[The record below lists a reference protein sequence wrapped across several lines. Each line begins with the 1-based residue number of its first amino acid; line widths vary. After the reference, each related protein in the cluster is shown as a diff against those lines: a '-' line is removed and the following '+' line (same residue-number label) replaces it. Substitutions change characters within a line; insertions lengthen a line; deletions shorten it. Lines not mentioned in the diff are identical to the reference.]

1 MVRPF
6 TVNRD
11 EASMLSH
18 RTLVVLLITGVI
30 LLASSCS
37 DDSTQPTPVTDQLN
51 PAKVAVQQ
59 GSPDD
64 PVALARSV
72 PGFGGFFVDEQGTPT
87 IYLKDAAQR
96 GAAESALTPWFSSHG
111 RAPATM
117 QVRRAEFEWADLDR
131 WFTQTSVEALGVSGV
146 VFTDADEARNRVRIG
161 VEHAAA
167 AAQVRVVLARLGV
180 PASAVNVDVTQPI
193 RQLAT
198 LQGAVRPVVAGVQIN
213 FPGFLCSLGFNASR
227 SGTRGFVTASHCT
240 STQGGVE
247 STPYWQPLESVRPT
261 QIATETVDPTY
272 PTGGSCPVGRK
283 CRRSDAAFAKYIN
296 GTQNTLGRI
305 ARTSSTR
312 PTNRTIVGN
321 WTITSDAS
329 SSSFTI
335 GLRVNKVGRTTGWS
349 QGPVSGTCVNVN
361 VIGTN
366 ITQLCQTIVSA
377 TVGGGDSGADVF
389 TITSGTNVKLN
400 GILWG
405 GSSDGRTFVF
415 SPLANVKGE
424 LGALTTH

>member
-1 MVRPF
+1 
-6 TVNRD
+6 
-11 EASMLSH
+11 MLLH
-18 RTLVVLLITGVI
+18 RILIVSLAAGSVLL
-30 LLASSCS
+30 ASCS
-37 DDSTQPTPVTDQLN
+37 DDITRPNLPTDQLDRVG
-51 PAKVAVQQ
+51 VAVQQ
-59 GSPDD
+59 GEPDD

-87 IYLKDAAQR
+87 IYLRDAAQR
-96 GAAESALTPWFSSHG
+96 GAAERALTPWFSAQG

-117 QVRRAEFEWADLDR
+117 RVRKADFDWAALDR
-131 WFTQTSVEALGVSGV
+131 WFTQASVEALGIQGV
-146 VFTDADEARNRVRIG
+146 VFADADEARNRVRIG

-167 AAQVRVVLARLGV
+167 AARVRGVLARLGI

-198 LQGAVRPVVAGVQIN
+198 LRDAVRPVVAGVQIN

-227 SGTRGFVTASHCT
+227 SGIRGFVTASHCT

-247 STPYWQPLESVRPT
+247 GTPYWQPLESVRPI
-261 QIATETVDPTY
+261 QVATETVDPTY
-272 PTGGSCPVGRK
+272 PTGGSCPAGRN

-305 ARTSSTR
+305 ARTSR
-312 PTNRTIVGN
+312 INPNDRTIVGS

-349 QGPVSGTCVNVN
+349 QGPVTGTCVNVN
-361 VIGTN
+361 VSGTN

-377 TVGGGDSGADVF
+377 TVAGGDSGSDVF
-389 TITSGTNVKLN
+389 TITSGTNVRLN
-400 GILWG
+400 GVLWG
-405 GSSDGRTFVF
+405 GSSDGKTFVF

>member
-1 MVRPF
+1 
-6 TVNRD
+6 
-11 EASMLSH
+11 MLLH
-18 RTLVVLLITGVI
+18 RILIVSLAAGSVLL
-30 LLASSCS
+30 ASCS
-37 DDSTQPTPVTDQLN
+37 DDITRPNLPTDQLDRVG
-51 PAKVAVQQ
+51 VAVQQ
-59 GSPDD
+59 GEPDD

-87 IYLKDAAQR
+87 IYLRDAAQR
-96 GAAESALTPWFSSHG
+96 GAAERALTPWFGSHG

-117 QVRRAEFEWADLDR
+117 QVRKADFDWADLDR
-131 WFTQTSVEALGVSGV
+131 WFTQASVEALGIPGV
-146 VFTDADEARNRVRIG
+146 VFADADEASNRVRIG

-167 AAQVRVVLARLGV
+167 AARIRGVLARLGI

-198 LQGAVRPVVAGVQIN
+198 LRDAVRPIVAGVQLN

-227 SGTRGFVTASHCT
+227 SGIRGFVTASHCT

-247 STPYWQPLESVRPT
+247 GTPYWQPLESVRPI
-261 QIATETVDPTY
+261 QVATETVDPTY
-272 PTGGSCPVGRK
+272 PTGGSCPAGRN

-305 ARTSSTR
+305 ARTTR
-312 PTNRTIVGN
+312 INPNDRTIVGS

-349 QGPVSGTCVNVN
+349 QGPVTNTCVNVN
-361 VIGTN
+361 VSGTN

-377 TVGGGDSGADVF
+377 TVAGGDSGSDVF
-389 TITSGTNVKLN
+389 TITSGTNVRLN
-400 GILWG
+400 GVLWG
-405 GSSDGRTFVF
+405 GSSDGKTFVF

>member
-1 MVRPF
+1 
-6 TVNRD
+6 
-11 EASMLSH
+11 MLSH
-18 RTLVVLLITGVI
+18 RIRLASRITVAV
-30 LLASSCS
+30 LLASGCS
-37 DDSTQPTPVTDQLN
+37 DDFLQPTLPTNQLD
-51 PAKVAVQQ
+51 PASVAVQQ
-59 GSPDD
+59 GTPDD
-64 PVALARSV
+64 PVALARRV

-117 QVRRAEFEWADLDR
+117 RVRKADFDWEALDQ
-131 WFTQTSVEALGVSGV
+131 WFTQASVEALGVPGV

-161 VEHAAA
+161 VEHAAS

-261 QIATETVDPTY
+261 QIATETIDPTY
-272 PTGGSCPVGRK
+272 PKGGSCPAGRK

-305 ARTSSTR
+305 ARTSSTT
-312 PTNRTIVGN
+312 PTDRTIVGN
-321 WTITSDAS
+321 WTITADAS

-335 GLRVNKVGRTTGWS
+335 GLTVNKVGRTTGWS

-361 VIGTN
+361 VSGTN

>member
-1 MVRPF
+1 
-6 TVNRD
+6 
-11 EASMLSH
+11 MLLH
-18 RTLVVLLITGVI
+18 RILIVSLAAGSVLL
-30 LLASSCS
+30 ASCS
-37 DDSTQPTPVTDQLN
+37 DDITRPNLPTDQLDRVG
-51 PAKVAVQQ
+51 VAVQQ
-59 GSPDD
+59 GEPDD

-87 IYLKDAAQR
+87 IYLRDAAQR
-96 GAAESALTPWFSSHG
+96 GTAERALTPWFSAQG

-117 QVRRAEFEWADLDR
+117 RVRKADFDWAALDR
-131 WFTQTSVEALGVSGV
+131 WFTQASVEALGIQGV
-146 VFTDADEARNRVRIG
+146 VFADADEARNRVRIG

-167 AAQVRVVLARLGV
+167 AARVRGVLARLGV

-198 LQGAVRPVVAGVQIN
+198 LRGPVRPVVAGVQIN

-240 STQGGVE
+240 IIQGGVE
-247 STPYWQPLESVRPT
+247 GTPYRQPLESVRPT
-261 QIATETVDPTY
+261 QIATETVDPIYT
-272 PTGGSCPVGRK
+272 TGGSCPAGRN

-305 ARTSSTR
+305 ARTSRIS
-312 PTNRTIVGN
+312 PTDRTIVGS

-349 QGPVSGTCVNVN
+349 QGPVTDTCVNVN
-361 VIGTN
+361 VSGTN

-377 TVGGGDSGADVF
+377 TVAGGDSGSDVF
-389 TITSGTNVKLN
+389 TITSGTNVRLN
-400 GILWG
+400 GVLWG
-405 GSSDGRTFVF
+405 GSSDGKTFVF

>member
-1 MVRPF
+1 
-6 TVNRD
+6 
-11 EASMLSH
+11 MLLH
-18 RTLVVLLITGVI
+18 RILIVSLAAGSVLL
-30 LLASSCS
+30 ASCS
-37 DDSTQPTPVTDQLN
+37 DDITRPNLPTDQLDRVG
-51 PAKVAVQQ
+51 VAVQQ
-59 GSPDD
+59 GEPDD

-87 IYLKDAAQR
+87 IYLRDAAQR
-96 GAAESALTPWFSSHG
+96 GAAERALTPWFSAQG

-117 QVRRAEFEWADLDR
+117 RVRKADFDWAALDR
-131 WFTQTSVEALGVSGV
+131 WFTQASVEALGIQGV
-146 VFTDADEARNRVRIG
+146 VFADADEASNRVRIG

-167 AAQVRVVLARLGV
+167 AARVRGVLARLGI

-198 LQGAVRPVVAGVQIN
+198 LRDAVRPVVAGVQIN

-227 SGTRGFVTASHCT
+227 SGIRGFVTASHCT

-247 STPYWQPLESVRPT
+247 GTPYWQPLESVRPI
-261 QIATETVDPTY
+261 QVATETVDPTY
-272 PTGGSCPVGRK
+272 PTGGSCPAGRN

-305 ARTSSTR
+305 ARTSR
-312 PTNRTIVGN
+312 INPNDRTIVGS

-349 QGPVSGTCVNVN
+349 QGPVTGTCVNVN
-361 VIGTN
+361 VSGTN

-377 TVGGGDSGADVF
+377 TVAGGDSGSDVF
-389 TITSGTNVKLN
+389 TITSGTNVRLN
-400 GILWG
+400 GVLWG
-405 GSSDGRTFVF
+405 GSSDGKTFVF

>member
-1 MVRPF
+1 
-6 TVNRD
+6 
-11 EASMLSH
+11 MLLH
-18 RTLVVLLITGVI
+18 RILIVSLAAGSVLL
-30 LLASSCS
+30 ASCS
-37 DDSTQPTPVTDQLN
+37 DDITRPNLPTDQLDRVG
-51 PAKVAVQQ
+51 VAVQQ
-59 GSPDD
+59 GEPDD

-87 IYLKDAAQR
+87 IYLRDATQR
-96 GAAESALTPWFSSHG
+96 GTAERALTPWFGSHG

-117 QVRRAEFEWADLDR
+117 QVRKADFDWADLDR
-131 WFTQTSVEALGVSGV
+131 WFTQASVEALGIQGV
-146 VFTDADEARNRVRIG
+146 VFADADEARNRVRIG

-167 AAQVRVVLARLGV
+167 AARVRGVLARLGI

-198 LQGAVRPVVAGVQIN
+198 LRGAVRPVVAGVQIN

-247 STPYWQPLESVRPT
+247 GTPYWQPLESVRPT
-261 QIATETVDPTY
+261 QVATETVDPTY
-272 PTGGSCPVGRK
+272 PTGGSCPAGRN

-305 ARTSSTR
+305 ARTSSIN
-312 PTNRTIVGN
+312 PNDRTIVGS

-349 QGPVSGTCVNVN
+349 QGPVTATCVNVN
-361 VIGTN
+361 VSGTN

-377 TVGGGDSGADVF
+377 TVAGGDSGSDVF
-389 TITSGTNVKLN
+389 TITSGTNVRLS
-400 GILWG
+400 GVLWG
-405 GSSDGRTFVF
+405 GSSDGKTFVF

-424 LGALTTH
+424 LGALITH

>member
-1 MVRPF
+1 
-6 TVNRD
+6 
-11 EASMLSH
+11 MLSH
-18 RTLVVLLITGVI
+18 RILIVSLAAGSVLL
-30 LLASSCS
+30 ASCS
-37 DDSTQPTPVTDQLN
+37 DDLTQPTFPTDQLDRVG
-51 PAKVAVQQ
+51 VAVQQ
-59 GSPDD
+59 GEPDD

-87 IYLKDAAQR
+87 IYLRDPAQR
-96 GAAESALTPWFSSHG
+96 GTAERALTPWFGAHG

-117 QVRRAEFEWADLDR
+117 QVRKADFDWAALDR
-131 WFTQTSVEALGVSGV
+131 WFTQASVEALGIQGV
-146 VFTDADEARNRVRIG
+146 VFADADEARNRVRIG
-161 VEHAAA
+161 VEHPAAA
-167 AAQVRVVLARLGV
+167 ARVRAMLARLGI
-180 PASAVNVDVTQPI
+180 PASAVNVDLTQPI

-198 LQGAVRPVVAGVQIN
+198 LRGAVRPVVAGVQIN
-213 FPGFLCSLGFNASR
+213 FPGFLCSLGFNAAR
-227 SGTRGFVTASHCT
+227 NGTRGFVTASHCT

-247 STPYWQPLESVRPT
+247 GTPYRQPLESVRPT
-261 QIATETVDPTY
+261 QIATETVDPIYT
-272 PTGGSCPVGRK
+272 TGGSCPAGRN

-305 ARTSSTR
+305 ARTSSTS
-312 PTNRTIVGN
+312 PTDRTIVGS

-349 QGPVSGTCVNVN
+349 QGPVTNTCVNVN
-361 VIGTN
+361 VSGTS

-377 TVGGGDSGADVF
+377 TVAGGDSGADVF
-389 TITSGTNVKLN
+389 TITSGTNVRLN
-400 GILWG
+400 GVLWG

>member
-1 MVRPF
+1 
-6 TVNRD
+6 
-11 EASMLSH
+11 MLSH
-18 RTLVVLLITGVI
+18 RILIVSLAAGSVLL
-30 LLASSCS
+30 ASCS
-37 DDSTQPTPVTDQLN
+37 DDITQPTRPTDQLERVG
-51 PAKVAVQQ
+51 VAVRQ
-59 GSPDD
+59 GEPDD

-87 IYLKDAAQR
+87 IYLRDAAQR
-96 GAAESALTPWFSSHG
+96 GTAERALTPWFRAHG

-117 QVRRAEFEWADLDR
+117 RVRKADFDWAALDR
-131 WFTQTSVEALGVSGV
+131 WFTQASVEALGIQGV
-146 VFTDADEARNRVRIG
+146 VFADADEARNRVRIG

-167 AAQVRVVLARLGV
+167 AARVRVVLARLGV

-198 LQGAVRPVVAGVQIN
+198 LRGAVRPVVGGVQIN

-247 STPYWQPLESVRPT
+247 GTPYRQPLESLRPI

-272 PTGGSCPVGRK
+272 PTGGSCPAGRN

-305 ARTSSTR
+305 ARTSRTR
-312 PTNRTIVGN
+312 PTDRTIVGN

-329 SSSFTI
+329 SSSFTV

>member
-1 MVRPF
+1 
-6 TVNRD
+6 
-11 EASMLSH
+11 MLRH
-18 RTLVVLLITGVI
+18 RIPILTLVAGSVVL
-30 LLASSCS
+30 ASCS
-37 DDSTQPTPVTDQLN
+37 DDITRPTLRADQLDRVG
-51 PAKVAVQQ
+51 VAVQQ
-59 GSPDD
+59 GEPDD
-64 PVALARSV
+64 PVALAHNV

-87 IYLKDAAQR
+87 IYLRDVAQR
-96 GAAESALTPWFSSHG
+96 GTAERALTPWFSGQG

-117 QVRRAEFEWADLDR
+117 RVRKADFDWAALDR
-131 WFTQTSVEALGVSGV
+131 WFTRASIEVLGIQGV
-146 VFTDADEARNRVRIG
+146 VFADADEARNRVRIG

-167 AAQVRVVLARLGV
+167 AGQVRVVLARLGV

-198 LQGAVRPVVAGVQIN
+198 LQGVVRPVVAGVQIN

-240 STQGGVE
+240 STQGGIE
-247 STPYWQPLESVRPT
+247 STPYSQPLESVRPT
-261 QIATETVDPTY
+261 QIATETVDPAY
-272 PTGGSCPVGRK
+272 PTGGSCPAGRK
-283 CRRSDAAFAKYIN
+283 CRRSDAAFANYIN

-305 ARTSSTR
+305 ARTSSTS
-312 PTNRTIVGN
+312 PTDRTIVGN

-349 QGPVSGTCVNVN
+349 QGPVSATCVNVN
-361 VIGTN
+361 VSGTN

-389 TITSGTNVKLN
+389 TIASGTNVKLN